1 MCWLEWS
8 PECTMK
14 GILSAISFSTMAW
27 HGPSIRMMSTT
38 TMEYV
43 DFILRRTLD
52 KVRRFPA
59 AGLYRL
65 LAARGEIFRKNDECD
80 QPPTR
85 LPVSCDKSRNDPE
98 YDMPTPT
105 TPQLLSI
112 GGRRSKKMVGWP
124 QSINRPQC
132 QRCCLG
138 ATVGWSSMR
147 ISRPQRFLKSSASKM
162 NSRAG

>member
-1 MCWLEWS
+1 MVARMHDEGNFVCHQLFYD
-8 PECTMK
+8 
-14 GILSAISFSTMAW
+14 GVAW
-27 HGPSIRMMSTT
+27 AVHQDDVHT

-98 YDMPTPT
+98 YDMPTSNHAPAIVHWWT
-105 TPQLLSI
+105 QVKKD
-112 GGRRSKKMVGWP
+112 GGLAAVN
-124 QSINRPQC
+124 QS
-132 QRCCLG
+132 
-138 ATVGWSSMR
+138 ATVSTMLFGCHRWLELHAD
-147 ISRPQRFLKSSASKM
+147 QSSAEVS
-162 NSRAG
+162 